1 MRLAILF
8 GGRSGEHEVSRVSAT
23 AVINA
28 ADRTKYELVLIGIT
42 KSGKWLLYDGPVDRI
57 AGGEWEAIAEAA
69 YAKDPAKYGVSLLG
83 TGGRSLKDLC
93 DFVIPVIHGPNC
105 EDGKVQGL
113 LELADVPYGGSGV
126 TGSAVCMDK
135 IIAKS
140 VFKDAGLP
148 VGPYVPL
155 MREEIEADMDAAVR
169 AVSVLRYPVFV
180 KPANMG
186 SSVGITKVRAP
197 EDLPSA
203 LKEAAKHDRRLIVEQ
218 GVDGREIEISVW
230 GNTAAD
236 LWVSCPGEISYKA
249 DFYDYN
255 AKYHDED
262 GLTLTLPADIPAEKR
277 AEMGELAKRAFLAS
291 DCAGFA
297 RCDFFLEHGTD
308 RWILN
313 EINTLPGCTS
323 VSMFPLMWMESG
335 RSFSELVDRIVELGI
350 ARYAEKNAPRT

>member
-1 MRLAILF
+1 MMKLAILF
-8 GGRSGEHEVSRVSAT
+8 GGKSGEHEVSRVSAT

-28 ADRTKYELVLIGIT
+28 ADKTKYDVIPVGIT

-83 TGGRSLKDLC
+83 TGGRSLRGLC

-135 IIAKS
+135 IIAKA

-148 VGPYVPL
+148 VGPYAAL
-155 MREEIEADMDAAVR
+155 TREELDADPDACVR
-169 AVSVLRYPVFV
+169 AVSALRYPVFV

-186 SSVGITKVRAP
+186 SSVGITKVRTP
-197 EDLPSA
+197 EDLPAA
-203 LKEAAKHDRRLIVEQ
+203 LREAVRYDRRLIVEQ
-218 GVDGREIEISVW
+218 GIDGREIEISVW

-236 LWVSCPGEISYKA
+236 LWVSCPGEISYHA

-262 GLTLTLPADIPAEKR
+262 GLTLTLPAEISPEKR
-277 AEMGELAKRAFLAS
+277 AEMGELAKKAFLAA

-323 VSMFPLMWMESG
+323 VSMFPLMWTESG
-335 RSFSELVDRIVELGI
+335 RSFPELVDRIVALGLE
-350 ARYAEKNAPRT
+350 RYASNNRR

>member
-23 AVINA
+23 AVIHA
-28 ADRTKYELVLIGIT
+28 ADKTKYELVLIGIT
-42 KSGKWLLYDGPVDRI
+42 KSGKWLLYDGPVDKI
-57 AGGEWEAIAEAA
+57 AGGEWEALAEAA
-69 YAKDPAKYGVSLLG
+69 YEKDPARYGVSLLG
-83 TGGRSLKDLC
+83 TGGRSIRDLC

-113 LELADVPYGGSGV
+113 LELAGIPYGGSGV
-126 TGSAVCMDK
+126 TGSAVAMDK
-135 IIAKS
+135 IIAKA

-186 SSVGITKVRAP
+186 SSVGISKVRTP
-197 EDLPSA
+197 EELPDA
-203 LKEAAKHDRRLIVEQ
+203 LREAARYDRRLIVEQ
-218 GVDGREIEISVW
+218 GIDGREIEISVW

-236 LWVSCPGEISYKA
+236 LWVSCPGEIEYTA

-255 AKYHDED
+255 AKYHDEN
-262 GLTLTLPADIPAEKR
+262 GLTLTLPAKISDEKR
-277 AEMGELAKRAFLAS
+277 REIGELAKKAYLAS

-297 RCDFFLEHGTD
+297 RCDFFLERGTD
-308 RWILN
+308 RFWLN

-335 RSFSELVDRIVELGI
+335 RSFSELVDRIVKLGM
-350 ARYAEKNAPRT
+350 EKYISQNAPRG